1 MNDINK
7 NDSVE
12 RFDLLIV
19 RYFDGR
25 LSDDEIKELE
35 SLVQASDQNR
45 DYFNKARN
53 IWEASV
59 KLSVSADSDL
69 KKVLGKIRN
78 TRFRM
83 RFVDSWQKIAAVLLL
98 PLLLSLAW
106 LIYDNYLKPDSTFIS
121 NKSLSAAFG
130 TIATVDLPDGT
141 KVWLNSGSSISYP
154 ETFTDDIR
162 SVNLSGE
169 AYFEVKSDQYH
180 PFYVKTDGLVVKAT
194 GTKFSVMAYDKSSVR
209 SVALAEGKVAV
220 KTVDSRKK
228 EHIINL
234 KPSQSLKFDYSNGH
248 ANVLNEDIYKHF
260 AWKDGKMVF
269 RNDPLSEVANRIS
282 LQYNVDV
289 EVRGE
294 HVKQYRYY
302 ATFQNESLREVFDL
316 LKISSPFD
324 YRIENQKVL
333 PDGNFSRKKIIIYPI
348 DKKQTNQ

>member
-1 MNDINK
+1 MNDNPIIEST
-7 NDSVE
+7 D
-12 RFDLLIV
+12 RFDQLIV
-19 RYFDGR
+19 RYLDGR
-25 LSDDEIKELE
+25 AENEEIKELE
-35 SLVQASDQNR
+35 TLVQASCENR
-45 DYFNKARN
+45 DYFNKFRN
-53 IWEASV
+53 IWESSTRLPVTSETA
-59 KLSVSADSDL
+59 LQT
-69 KKVLGKIRN
+69 VLGKIRH
-78 TRFRM
+78 TTFRKRF
-83 RFVDSWQKIAAVLLL
+83 FTSLQKVAAILLI
-98 PLLLSLAW
+98 PLLFSTAW
-106 LIYDNYLKPDSTFIS
+106 LVYANYIKRDDTFIS

-154 ETFTDDIR
+154 ETFTDNVR

-194 GTKFSVMAYDKSSVR
+194 GTKFSVMAYEKSAIR

-220 KTVDSRKK
+220 KTENSRNN
-228 EHIINL
+228 EQIIYL
-234 KPSQSLKFDYSNGH
+234 KPSQSLKFNCTNGRTD
-248 ANVLNEDIYKHF
+248 VLNEDIYKHF

-269 RNDPLSEVANRIS
+269 RNDPLGEVANRIS

-324 YRIENQKVL
+324 YRIENQRVL
-333 PDGNFSRKKIIIYPI
+333 PDGTFSRKKIIIYPI
-348 DKKQTNQ
+348 NKKTN